1 MQQAFPA
8 DSPRAKQ
15 PIISLRGREDSNPP
29 SVTGGLIP
37 EAILPM
43 VDSSESVSGYSV
55 QLVAEA
61 DLPTRF
67 GDFRVYGFRGTGPRG
82 DQDLVVVARGDLRA
96 EGCVPLLR
104 IHSQCLTGEVFGSL
118 RCDCGPQLALALS
131 RIAKAEEGLFI
142 YDPQEGR
149 GIGLLNKLKAYQLQ
163 DEGADTVEANHRL
176 GFDADEREYGF
187 SVAVLRHFGLS
198 RVRMLSNNPAKIRAL
213 ESEGIR
219 VEERVACDPDAG
231 DLAASYLKT
240 KREKLG
246 HMV

>member
-1 MQQAFPA
+1 MQQACPS

-15 PIISLRGREDSNPP
+15 PIISLRGREDLNPP

-37 EAILPM
+37 EAVLPM
-43 VDSSESVSGYSV
+43 VDSSESVSGYAV

-67 GDFRVYGFRGTGPRG
+67 GAFRIYGFRGTGPRG

-96 EGCVPLLR
+96 EGCAPLLR

-131 RIAKAEEGLFI
+131 RIAKSEGGLFI

-163 DEGADTVEANHRL
+163 DEGADTVEANHSL

-187 SVAVLRHFGLS
+187 
-198 RVRMLSNNPAKIRAL
+198 
-213 ESEGIR
+213 
-219 VEERVACDPDAG
+219 
-231 DLAASYLKT
+231 
-240 KREKLG
+240 
-246 HMV
+246 